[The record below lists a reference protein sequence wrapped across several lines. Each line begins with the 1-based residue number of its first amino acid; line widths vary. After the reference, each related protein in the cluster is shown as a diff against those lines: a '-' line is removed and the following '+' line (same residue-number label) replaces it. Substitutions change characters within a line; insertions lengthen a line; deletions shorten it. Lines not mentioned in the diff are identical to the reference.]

1 MLIYWALIK
10 KFWWLLPVTALCI
23 TAGVYRIER
32 DRARTQVAA
41 LQSRLTSLEDITAAN
56 AAKAAHD
63 KDIADASLQSAVGA
77 ANILG
82 ADLSRRVREYEDR
95 VCPDPVQATGE
106 PVQASRIDPVPAA
119 IGQALAACA
128 RDAARLDNAVQWAEG
143 LR

>member
-56 AAKAAHD
+56 AAKA
-63 KDIADASLQSAVGA
+63 LTEGGLGA
-77 ANILG
+77 ATTHGFAETRPVEPNTTEAG
-82 ADLSRRVREYEDR
+82 RAKNRRVEVR
-95 VCPDPVQATGE
+95 VT
-106 PVQASRIDPVPAA
+106 R
-119 IGQALAACA
+119 
-128 RDAARLDNAVQWAEG
+128 
-143 LR
+143 